1 MSLAITNYYRDFLQP
16 GGIELVAIDT
26 SGHDDSWSAI
36 EGDRS
41 TAMLRLFDKFDF
53 QGGIFEHFPSFRF
66 NYS

>member
-1 MSLAITNYYRDFLQP
+1 MQP

-26 SGHDDSWSAI
+26 SGHDDSWPAI